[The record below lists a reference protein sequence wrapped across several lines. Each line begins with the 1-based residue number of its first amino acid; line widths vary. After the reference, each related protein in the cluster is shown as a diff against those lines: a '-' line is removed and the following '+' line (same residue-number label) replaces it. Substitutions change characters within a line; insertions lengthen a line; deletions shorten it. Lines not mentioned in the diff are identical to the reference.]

1 MNNVNIIGRLVREND
16 LRYTQSG
23 KAVLTNSIAV
33 DNGFGD
39 NKKTYF
45 LPVVV
50 WDKSAEAMANFT
62 DKGSKVAINGKITSR
77 TYETKDGQK
86 RTSIEIVANQYDGVE
101 FLDTKKS
108 GTGVSNN
115 QTNNYTQNNQN
126 VVQAQTNANNNMP
139 NFDRDNSDPFGA
151 SSIDISD
158 DSLPF

>member
-23 KAVLTNSIAV
+23 KAVLANSIAV

-45 LPVVV
+45 LPIVV

-126 VVQAQTNANNNMP
+126 ATQAQTNANNAYSSNDTFGGSP
-139 NFDRDNSDPFGA
+139 IDDNQ
-151 SSIDISD
+151 
-158 DSLPF
+158 LPF

>member
-45 LPVVV
+45 LPIVV

-126 VVQAQTNANNNMP
+126 DTQAQTSTNNAYSSN
-139 NFDRDNSDPFGA
+139 DTFGG
-151 SSIDISD
+151 SPIDESQ
-158 DSLPF
+158 LPF

>member
-45 LPVVV
+45 LPIVV

-126 VVQAQTNANNNMP
+126 GAQGTTGGNN
-139 NFDRDNSDPFGA
+139 DPFG
-151 SSIDISD
+151 SGSLDNDYIENN
-158 DSLPF
+158 LPF

>member
-45 LPVVV
+45 LPIVV

-101 FLDTKKS
+101 FLDTKKN
-108 GTGVSNN
+108 GTGDSNN
-115 QTNNYTQNNQN
+115 QTNNSTRNNQN
-126 VVQAQTNANNNMP
+126 ATQAQTNANN
-139 NFDRDNSDPFGA
+139 DPFGG
-151 SSIDISD
+151 SPID
-158 DSLPF
+158 DSQLPF

>member
-45 LPVVV
+45 LPIVV

-126 VVQAQTNANNNMP
+126 ATQAKTNANNAYVN
-139 NFDRDNSDPFGA
+139 NDPFGG
-151 SSIDISD
+151 SPID
-158 DSLPF
+158 DSQLPF